1 MKSHIVPV
9 GSTAP
14 PFTLPDIDGV
24 IRHLDDIAGT
34 KTLLV
39 FFRGFW
45 CESCQAQ
52 LDVMRTDHQE
62 VVDRG
67 AVSIGI
73 SADSVERSR
82 IGVAAAEL
90 PFLILCDPTLEAI
103 TRYGVLHRP
112 DDAGPGIARPS
123 VFVLDRTRT
132 VRFAHVGMDPSD
144 RPKLDALLLAL
155 DSIE

>member
-1 MKSHIVPV
+1 MKSYTVPI

-14 PFTLPDIDGV
+14 PFSLPDTNSL
-24 IRHLDDIAGT
+24 IRHLSDIAGK

-52 LDVMRTDHQE
+52 LDLMRTDYQE
-62 VVDRG
+62 VVDRD
-67 AVSIGI
+67 AVFVGI
-73 SADSVERSR
+73 SADSVERSNV
-82 IGVAAAEL
+82 GAAAARL
-90 PFLILCDPTLEAI
+90 PFLILCDPTLETI

-123 VFVLDRTRT
+123 VFVLDQMRT
-132 VRFAHVGMDPSD
+132 VRFAHIGMDPTD

-155 DSIE
+155 DAIE